1 MLHTGNY
8 LADQLLIPFVLWFF
22 MVASLVGIVLAVC
35 LVADGART
43 LRLLATMNRWIS
55 LRSSLKPMELP
66 HDIGKTV
73 YGHRRWFGIA
83 FAVGGAFSMFML
95 LAYVEAAAVVSAL
108 GRNARPVVVSWIVE
122 SLRWILVAGG
132 ALAVVIGLM
141 LAFSADA
148 LRALEARANRWFSS
162 RQFVKGADTMY
173 LTLDQWVE
181 THPRTAGWMIAAGS
195 AMVLIAS
202 IIVWLGPR

>member
-22 MVASLVGIVLAVC
+22 IVASLVGVALGAC
-35 LVADGART
+35 LIAAGART
-43 LRLLATMNRWIS
+43 LRLLGTMNRWIS
-55 LRSSLKPMELP
+55 LRSSLKPMEQP
-66 HDIGKTV
+66 HDIGKAV

-83 FAVGGAFSMFML
+83 FAVGGAFSIFML
-95 LAYVEAAAVVSAL
+95 LEYVEAAAVVSSL
-108 GRNARPVVVSWIVE
+108 GGNASPAAASWIVE
-122 SLRWILVAGG
+122 GLRWILVAGG

-141 LAFSADA
+141 LAFSTDA

-162 RQFVKGADTMY
+162 RQLVKGADTMH

-181 THPRTAGWMIAAGS
+181 THPLTAGWTLAAGS
-195 AMVLIAS
+195 AIVLIAS
-202 IIVWLGPR
+202 IIVWVGQR

>member
-22 MVASLVGIVLAVC
+22 IVASLVGIALGVC

-43 LRLLATMNRWIS
+43 LRLLGTMNRWIS

-66 HDIGKTV
+66 HDIGKAV

-83 FAVGGAFSMFML
+83 FAVGGGFSIFML

-108 GRNARPVVVSWIVE
+108 DGDARPVAVSWIVE

-148 LRALEARANRWFSS
+148 LRALEARTNRWFSS

-181 THPRTAGWMIAAGS
+181 THSRTAGWMIAAGS
-195 AMVLIAS
+195 AIVLIAS